1 MVVKRLVLEKADR
14 LYHTPLFLDDFLP
27 GIGRQKLVRRDIIDL
42 ARLHWPQLQG
52 NIASDPSPHRAAEEG
67 DLKALA
73 EATAVWY
80 QTRYGITVNPR
91 KEIFIGKSIRQIL
104 SLFTLAFLNP
114 GDMFL
119 IPDPGIW
126 HYRAAAALASAETVP
141 YHLTE
146 RNNYR
151 PAVGSLSTSLTRL
164 SKAMIINTPH
174 NPTGQIL
181 TRENLGELLHLA
193 GRENLILVLDQAFN
207 EYIDSDQPA
216 SLYGLPGGRKVALE
230 LYSYAYNLGQS
241 GLSLSFAVGQPALI
255 AGLRQTARSFGLTV
269 TLGEAK
275 LAAIALERHR
285 ANTGALNR
293 YFAENRKYAD
303 QLCHALRLYPP
314 EHRNGPFYWAK
325 LPGRKQ
331 SRRFARHLF
340 LRSGLI
346 LAPGIAFGENGEGY
360 LRFSLTPAADQ
371 YQKAIAAAS
380 KIVPGEG

>member
-14 LYHTPLFLDDFLP
+14 LYHTPLTLDEFLP
-27 GIGRQKLVRRDIIDL
+27 GSGRHKMVRRDIIDL
-42 ARLHWPQLQG
+42 ARLHWPQLPDNTAPECQ
-52 NIASDPSPHRAAEEG
+52 PHRAAEEG
-67 DLKALA
+67 DLKTLA
-73 EATAVWY
+73 DVTAEWY
-80 QTRYGITVNPR
+80 RARYGITLNPK
-91 KEIFIGKSIRQIL
+91 KEIFISRSIRQIL

-114 GDMFL
+114 GDMLL

-164 SKAMIINTPH
+164 SKAMIINSPH
-174 NPTGQIL
+174 NPSGQIL
-181 TRENLGELLHLA
+181 TREGLSELLHLA

-230 LYSYAYNLGQS
+230 LYSYAYNFGLG
-241 GLSLSFAVGQPALI
+241 GLSLSLAIGQPALI
-255 AGLRQTARSFGLTV
+255 AGLRQAARSFGLTV
-269 TLGEAK
+269 ALSEARLV
-275 LAAIALERHR
+275 LAALDRYR
-285 ANTGALNR
+285 ANTGALNSH
-293 YFAENRKYAD
+293 FAENRKHAD
-303 QLCHALRLYPP
+303 QLCQALRLYPAQY
-314 EHRNGPFYWAK
+314 RNGPFYWAK

-331 SRRFARHLF
+331 SRRFARQLF

-346 LAPGIAFGENGEGY
+346 SAPGIAFGENGEGY
-360 LRFSLTPAADQ
+360 LRFSLTPMAGQ
-371 YQKAIAAAS
+371 YQKAVAAAL
-380 KIVPGEG
+380 KTIPGEG